1 MESTQSVALFPRKP
15 QRDPK
20 AAGRPQKLYSNYYQ
34 LEFDQNEIQGV
45 NKYTVKFEPEI
56 PDNSRPLRKAVLK
69 LVKDKIREKLEFFID
84 WGTNLFSLRKVADLP
99 QYEAEHDGTKYKIAI
114 EWVQLM
120 EATDKDHLNF
130 LKIFFNSMMR
140 SLRFEQIGPK
150 VFNPAKAHSL
160 DAHNVRV
167 WPGFDTRM
175 IMKERGALLSI
186 DVAFKVVR
194 TDTVLDYISKLRDMA
209 DQKGKDWQQAIN
221 EAIVNSTV
229 VTK

>member
-1 MESTQSVALFPRKP
+1 MFPKKP
-15 QRDPK
+15 TRDPK
-20 AAGRPQKLYSNYYQ
+20 APGRQVKLYSNYYQ
-34 LEFDQNEIQGV
+34 LEFDQKDIQGV

-56 PDNSRPLRKAVLK
+56 PENSRPMRNAVLK
-69 LVKDKIREKLEFFID
+69 KVKEQIKEKLEFYID
-84 WGTNLFSLRKVADLP
+84 WGTNLYSLRKVADVPILTS
-99 QYEAEHDGTKYKIAI
+99 EHDGTTYKVMI

-120 EATDKDHLNF
+120 ESTDKDHLNF

-150 VFNPAKAHSL
+150 VFNPKQAHSL
-160 DAHNVRV
+160 DAHNISV

-194 TDTVLDYISKLRDMA
+194 TDSVLSYMNTLRDEA
-209 DQKGKDWQQAIN
+209 DQKGKDFKTAIN
-221 EAIVNSTV
+221 EGLVGSTV

>member
-1 MESTQSVALFPRKP
+1 MESYQNVSLFPTKP

-20 AAGRPQKLYSNYYQ
+20 ATGRQVKLFSNYYQ
-34 LEFDQNEIQGV
+34 LEFDQKEIQGV
-45 NKYTVKFEPEI
+45 NKYTVKFDPEI
-56 PDNSRPLRKAVLK
+56 PENSRPLRKAVLK
-69 LVKDKIREKLEFFID
+69 KVKDKAREKLEFYID
-84 WGTNLFSLRKVADLP
+84 WGTNLYSLRKVGDLP
-99 QYEAEHDGTKYKIAI
+99 PFEAEHDGTKYKVMI

-160 DAHNVRV
+160 DAHSVRV

-186 DVAFKVVR
+186 DVAFRVVR
-194 TDTVLDYISKLRDMA
+194 TDTVLDYITKLRDLA

-221 EAIVNSTV
+221 EAILNSTV

>member
-1 MESTQSVALFPRKP
+1 MEAFGNVSLFPTKP

-20 AAGRPQKLYSNYYQ
+20 AAGRQVKLYSNYYQ
-34 LEFDQNEIQGV
+34 LEFDQKEIQGV

-56 PDNSRPLRKAVLK
+56 PENSRPMRKAVLRK
-69 LVKDKIREKLEFFID
+69 VKEQLQKKLEFYID
-84 WGTNLFSLRKVADLP
+84 WGTNLYSLRKVGDIPAL
-99 QYEAEHDGTKYKIAI
+99 EAEHDGSKYKVMV

-150 VFNPAKAHSL
+150 VFNPAKGHSL
-160 DAHNVRV
+160 DAHSVKV

-194 TDTVLDYISKLRDMA
+194 TDTVLDYINKLRELA
-209 DQKGKDWQQAIN
+209 EQKGKDFQ
-221 EAIVNSTV
+221 
-229 VTK
+229 